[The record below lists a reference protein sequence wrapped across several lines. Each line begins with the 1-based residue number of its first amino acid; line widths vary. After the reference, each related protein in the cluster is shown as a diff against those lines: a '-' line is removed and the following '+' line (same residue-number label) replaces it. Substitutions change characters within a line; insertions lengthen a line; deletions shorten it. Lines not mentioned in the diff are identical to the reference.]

1 MNRVLKKKSGKVEK
15 RHDGLMR
22 DSTLLG
28 RMVCLLV
35 TMLHLTA
42 TSRADSDDDRARQ
55 ILAQMTLREK
65 IDYLGG
71 VHAMSIRPI
80 PRLGLPEI
88 RMSDGPLGVR
98 QDKPSTRYPAGI
110 ALAASWDQALAEE
123 LGISMARD
131 CRARG
136 IHILLAPGININRVP
151 NGGRNFEYISGEDP
165 YLASRLVVSFIRGVQ
180 GQGVL
185 ATAKHFAANNQ
196 EFGRMN
202 ISAVVD
208 ERTLREIYLPAF
220 RAAVEEAHVGGV
232 MDAYNRVNGVYCTE
246 NDWLNNQI
254 LKGEWRF
261 DGILM
266 SDWGATHSV
275 VPAVIGGLDLEMPS
289 GEFLSYEK
297 LLPALA
303 DGIIQESQIDDK
315 VLRILRTI
323 VRMGFLDRD
332 QKDSRIPE
340 NDPHSAET
348 ARKVAEQ
355 GIVLL
360 KNEHE
365 LLPLDRANLKSVA
378 VFGPDA
384 HPGVPTGWG
393 SSFVTPFHAVSMVD
407 GLRQRLGAGVK
418 VDFFVA
424 GVGNFATS
432 KFEHQD
438 QTGEYRDGLKG
449 EYFDNATFSGE
460 PTQTRVDSHIDFD
473 WSNSSPSVGFSTDRF
488 TIRWTGVIRPETS
501 GLHVFRERSDDAM
514 RVFLDGAPL
523 IDDWQDHAPRT
534 AIKTRYL
541 EGGKTYKLQ
550 IEFRNRGGGAVA
562 QFAWAPVAVPDA
574 VKDYDAAIVC
584 VGFDEGSEGESF
596 DRTFAL
602 PEGQD
607 ELVRSVADKNP
618 NTIVVLYSGGNVDTR
633 NWLSRVPALL
643 HAWYPGQEGGS
654 ALAEILLGEVNPS
667 GKLPVTFGR
676 RPEDD
681 PAFGSYPSRDGGQ
694 TAHYNEGI
702 FVGYRGY
709 DRNST
714 VPLFPFGYGSSY
726 TRFDYSD
733 LQVRSKTGSDS
744 AEAAS
749 RRVLYDVTFKV
760 TNSGDRPGAEVAQLY
775 IHPIDPPIER
785 PPAELKGF
793 AKVHLEPGETKVV
806 VLSLDRSALAYFNPA
821 HRDWEANP
829 GAYEIEVGASSRD
842 IRLRQRIDYQSPVRQ
857 QSGASK

>member
-1 MNRVLKKKSGKVEK
+1 
-15 RHDGLMR
+15 
-22 DSTLLG
+22 
-28 RMVCLLV
+28 MVCFLV
-35 TMLHLTA
+35 TLVHLTA

-71 VHAMSIRPI
+71 IHAMSIRPI

-202 ISAVVD
+202 ISAEVD

-220 RAAVEEAHVGGV
+220 RAAVEEAHVGAV

-275 VPAVIGGLDLEMPS
+275 VPAVIGDLDLEMPS
-289 GEFLSYEK
+289 GQFLSYER

-303 DGIIQESQIDDK
+303 DGIIQESQIEDK

-323 VRMGFLDRD
+323 IRMGFLDRD

-360 KNEHE
+360 KNEHQ

-393 SSFVTPFHAVSMVD
+393 SSFVKPFHAVSMVD

-418 VDFFVA
+418 VDFFAA

-449 EYFDNATFSGE
+449 EYFDNATFYGE
-460 PTQTRVDSHIDFD
+460 PTQTRVDSQIDFD

-488 TIRWTGVIRPETS
+488 TIRWTGVIRPDTS
-501 GLHVFRERSDDAM
+501 GLHIFRERSDDAM

-550 IEFRNRGGGAVA
+550 IEFRNQGGGAVA

-607 ELVRSVADKNP
+607 ELVHSVADKNR

-681 PAFGSYPSRDGGQ
+681 PAFASYPSRDGGQ
-694 TAHYNEGI
+694 TVHYNEGI

-714 VPLFPFGYGSSY
+714 VPLFPFGYGLSY

-749 RRVLYDVTFKV
+749 RRVLYEVAFKV
-760 TNSGDRPGAEVAQLY
+760 VNSGDRPGAEVAQLY

-785 PPAELKGF
+785 PLAELKGF

-806 VLSLDRSALAYFNPA
+806 VLSLDQNALAYFDPA
-821 HRDWEANP
+821 QRDWEANP